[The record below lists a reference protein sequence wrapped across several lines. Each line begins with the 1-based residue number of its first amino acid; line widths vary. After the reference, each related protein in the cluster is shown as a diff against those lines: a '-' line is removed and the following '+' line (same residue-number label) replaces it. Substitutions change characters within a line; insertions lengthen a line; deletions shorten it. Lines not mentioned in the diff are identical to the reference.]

1 MVVLEPTD
9 DAVVGAVL
17 KPSEGV
23 EVGWTDGAVV
33 GAVLGQGSA
42 PTTAP
47 SVGPTTTPSKGLNIA
62 PTIIKSTCYQTFE
75 SDDIDQ
81 RVNLTADNT
90 LM

>member
-1 MVVLEPTD
+1 MM
-9 DAVVGAVL
+9 VGAML

-33 GAVLGQGSA
+33 GAVFGQGSA

-47 SVGPTTTPSKGLNIA
+47 SVGPTTTPSEGLSIA

-81 RVNLTADNT
+81 RLLTT
-90 LM
+90 